1 MKNICPSTNNL
12 TFAANRSTMP
22 RISVDIT
29 PETEKYLIG
38 QKLSKGS
45 SISFEAN
52 LLIEQTIK
60 ERNRKKKPN
69 GAETNKG
76 NNPE

>member
-1 MKNICPSTNNL
+1 
-12 TFAANRSTMP
+12 MP

-45 SISFEAN
+45 SISWEAN
-52 LLIEQTIK
+52 LLIEQAIK
-60 ERNRKKKPN
+60 ERNRKKN
-69 GAETNKG
+69 GRPKEESDGRADN
-76 NNPE
+76 